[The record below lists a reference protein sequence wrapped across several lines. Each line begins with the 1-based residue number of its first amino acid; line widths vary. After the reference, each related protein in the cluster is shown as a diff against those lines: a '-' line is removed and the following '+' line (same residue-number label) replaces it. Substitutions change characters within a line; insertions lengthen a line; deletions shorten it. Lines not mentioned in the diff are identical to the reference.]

1 MCFPNRAPDHSL
13 YHAPDHSAKRRTFV
27 IIHSVTPS
35 FQEKPHRTLL
45 ALTVPVVISLIA
57 EPLTGLI
64 DTAFIARLG
73 SVSMAALG
81 VGTIALSSTFWIFNF
96 LGIATQ
102 TDVARAIGA
111 GDQKAA
117 KEHAGL
123 TIVLALVLGLITM
136 VVLFLFVSEISGLLG
151 ANEAIQRD
159 ADLYIRIRLFGMPA
173 VLVTVAGFGVLRGV
187 HDMRSPLWIAIGL
200 NVINLIL
207 DPLLIFG
214 MAGFPALGIKGAAI
228 ASVIAQYSGAVATI
242 WFILN
247 RIGLVPGFD
256 WPRAR
261 RLIRTGGDLFVRT
274 GMLILFLVI
283 ATRQATR
290 MGPDAGAVHQ
300 AIRQVW
306 MFSLLFLDGFAVAG
320 QSLIAYYLGSGDLQ
334 TARKVAATVCLWS
347 LITGFALAFVMWAGT
362 SFMTSLLIPASAIGL
377 FHGPWIA
384 SIIIQPVS
392 ALTFATDGIHWGTGD
407 FRYLRN
413 AISVATVA
421 GVGGLFLI
429 DTAPEQGLLWIWI
442 LTGVWIIIRALFGL
456 IRIWPGFGHAPLRV
470 NP

>member
-1 MCFPNRAPDHSL
+1 
-13 YHAPDHSAKRRTFV
+13 
-27 IIHSVTPS
+27 
-35 FQEKPHRTLL
+35 
-45 ALTVPVVISLIA
+45 
-57 EPLTGLI
+57 
-64 DTAFIARLG
+64 
-73 SVSMAALG
+73 
-81 VGTIALSSTFWIFNF
+81 
-96 LGIATQ
+96 
-102 TDVARAIGA
+102 
-111 GDQKAA
+111 
-117 KEHAGL
+117 
-123 TIVLALVLGLITM
+123 
-136 VVLFLFVSEISGLLG
+136 
-151 ANEAIQRD
+151 
-159 ADLYIRIRLFGMPA
+159 
-173 VLVTVAGFGVLRGV
+173 
-187 HDMRSPLWIAIGL
+187 
-200 NVINLIL
+200 
-207 DPLLIFG
+207 
-214 MAGFPALGIKGAAI
+214 
-228 ASVIAQYSGAVATI
+228 
-242 WFILN
+242 
-247 RIGLVPGFD
+247 
-256 WPRAR
+256 
-261 RLIRTGGDLFVRT
+261 
-274 GMLILFLVI
+274 MLILFLVI

-334 TARKVAATVCLWS
+334 TARNVAATVCLWS

-362 SFMTSLLIPASAIGL
+362 SFMTGLLIPASAIGL